1 MGAHRGHRG
10 SSSPS
15 ASHDGESGS
24 LHALSVDAPSMP
36 TGSEPGPGAGNS
48 GTYADDG
55 MKFAES
61 NEKTS
66 DPVSS
71 IASVNGGAS
80 QPISSRRGST
90 GIKPHN
96 PPFSPPSGSGNKG
109 PAMASFD
116 IPPSPDRSLLDP
128 AESFQS
134 RKGDSEEVN
143 EKPSTATKSK
153 MSTSTAR
160 RPEANRP
167 STKAAMTG
175 STTRTAS
182 APKPARGSAPGR
194 RGAAVASARPV
205 RRSGTL
211 ERRPKGTEPEQTQA
225 PVDDEALLDDARAK
239 TPAAPLAKE
248 PLAASDIDIGMLD
261 DEGAAAEEAAAIR
274 PRPEMLEPEPTT
286 AEFIDLE
293 FTPLSRPDS
302 PRTNADRELKDIEEG
317 GGDSM
322 LARYFRDMALH
333 PVMGPEE
340 ELETARAV
348 ERTEIDHWVALLSY
362 LPAAEFVLDALC
374 EDVTKAGE
382 DEVKAPQVEELQK
395 LVKIAKKQKY
405 KLAPEHEK
413 AWAQLSS
420 ELATVIRL
428 PDSDRLWMSRASSIA
443 RDLVREPDF
452 EEDTIAD
459 TEEGAPI
466 RPPRPTLP
474 MSPSYK
480 RYLDRV
486 EKTFQAQ
493 HDAKNRFVK
502 ANLRL
507 VVSIA
512 RRYNRGR
519 LPLIDLIQEGNIGLM
534 KAVERFDH
542 NRGYRFSTYA
552 SWWIRHAISRALADK
567 GRAVRIPVHMLDTYN
582 RVARATQAIIARTGH
597 EPTIEELEK
606 ETGVPRE
613 KLDKVKDFYAETPFS
628 LDRPVGDEDGRKFID
643 FLQEENALSP
653 FDHLANRKWS
663 DEVRRLLTTLTPIE
677 SRIIR
682 WRFGLDDED
691 ELTLKEIGD
700 KYNLSRER
708 IRQLQEQALVKIR
721 KQMRDYY

>member
-1 MGAHRGHRG
+1 MKKGDQRSNRRPSDTKRVSSKRLRGLLTAPARG
-10 SSSPS
+10 VSSSKNT
-15 ASHDGESGS
+15 HQTVRIGGQGESI
-24 LHALSVDAPSMP
+24 
-36 TGSEPGPGAGNS
+36 
-48 GTYADDG
+48 GT
-55 MKFAES
+55 KFAEKS
-61 NEKTS
+61 ANPTDLAS
-66 DPVSS
+66 R
-71 IASVNGGAS
+71 IASVNGRIGDQSSLRSKSVGINEHRAPLWPPRGGAS
-80 QPISSRRGST
+80 EAT
-90 GIKPHN
+90 
-96 PPFSPPSGSGNKG
+96 
-109 PAMASFD
+109 MASTE
-116 IPPSPDRSLLDP
+116 SPTTSSKRLPLESR
-128 AESFQS
+128 ESFHS
-134 RKGDSEEVN
+134 RKTDLEEMN
-143 EKPSTATKSK
+143 EKPSNATKST

-167 STKAAMTG
+167 STKT
-175 STTRTAS
+175 TTRVGAAKAS
-182 APKPARGSAPGR
+182 RPGSLQSRLRSGSATVPARRAGAVNERRKEQDVPEKPAVEEETQDTV
-194 RGAAVASARPV
+194 AA
-205 RRSGTL
+205 
-211 ERRPKGTEPEQTQA
+211 
-225 PVDDEALLDDARAK
+225 AK
-239 TPAAPLAKE
+239 PSSPHKE
-248 PLAASDIDIGMLD
+248 PIAATDMDLGMIDEEGV
-261 DEGAAAEEAAAIR
+261 DEPALR
-274 PRPEMLEPEPTT
+274 PPRPTEIEPEPTA

-293 FTPLSRPDS
+293 FSPLTRPDA
-302 PRTNADRELKDIEEG
+302 PRPTNERELKDIEEG

-333 PVMGPEE
+333 PVMGPDE
-340 ELETARAV
+340 ELDTARMV

-362 LPAAEFVLDALC
+362 LPAAEYVLEALA
-374 EDVTKAGE
+374 EDVAKAGE
-382 DEVKAPQVEELQK
+382 EEVKAPQVQELQK
-395 LVKIAKKQKY
+395 LVRHAKKQKY
-405 KLAPEHEK
+405 KLAPEQEK
-413 AWAQLSS
+413 QWAQLAS

-428 PDSDRLWMSRASSIA
+428 PDSDRLWMARAGNIA

-452 EEDTIAD
+452 DEDTISD
-459 TEEGAPI
+459 DEEGI
-466 RPPRPTLP
+466 LRPARPTLP
-474 MSPSYK
+474 MSGAYR

-486 EKTFQAQ
+486 DRSFQAQ